1 MKAVIFMAFR
11 KILDMH
17 THTDNSFDGNHST
30 MFMCECAERLG
41 LRGVAF
47 TDHVETDIFYQ
58 DDFDRRAKNSYFD
71 IVKARDAFRGKLL
84 VFVGV
89 ELGEP
94 TYDTATAEKL
104 LNTLHYD
111 FVIGSIHNLRGQEDF
126 CFLDVDNTDDEEIR
140 DILNEYF
147 EEERLLAEWGK
158 VDTLGH
164 LTYPLR
170 YICGEHGRKVDLR
183 DYSNQIEAVL
193 RALIHSGTALEI
205 NTSGLFQK
213 LQSTM
218 PTEEIVAQYRRMGGE
233 RITIGSDSHYGEK
246 LGFGVQEGMEL
257 AVRCGFREMTI
268 FQNREPVQIPI
279 E

>member
-158 VDTLGH
+158 VDALGH

-218 PTEEIVAQYRRMGGE
+218 PPEEIVAQYRRMGGE

>member
-1 MKAVIFMAFR
+1 MKAVIFLAFR

-158 VDTLGH
+158 VDALGH

-218 PTEEIVAQYRRMGGE
+218 PPEEIVAQYRRMGGE

>member
-1 MKAVIFMAFR
+1 MKSVIFMAFR

-158 VDTLGH
+158 VDALGH

>member
-158 VDTLGH
+158 VDALGH

-183 DYSNQIEAVL
+183 DYSTQIEAVL

-218 PTEEIVAQYRRMGGE
+218 PPEEIVAQYRRMGGE

>member
-158 VDTLGH
+158 VDALGH

>member
-11 KILDMH
+11 KVLDMH

-126 CFLDVDNTDDEEIR
+126 YFLDVDNTDDEEIR

-218 PTEEIVAQYRRMGGE
+218 PPEEIVAQYRRMGGE

>member
-158 VDTLGH
+158 VDALGH

-268 FQNREPVQIPI
+268 FQDREPVQIPI

>member
-158 VDTLGH
+158 VDALGH

-205 NTSGLFQK
+205 NISGLFQK

-218 PTEEIVAQYRRMGGE
+218 PPEEIVAQYRRMGGE

>member
-1 MKAVIFMAFR
+1 MAFR

-30 MFMCECAERLG
+30 MFMCECAERMG

-47 TDHVETDIFYQ
+47 TDHIETDIFYQ

-94 TYDTATAEKL
+94 TYDLPTAEKL
-104 LNTLHYD
+104 LNTLRYD

-126 CFLDVDNTDDEEIR
+126 YFLDVENTDDREIR
-140 DILNEYF
+140 EILTEYF
-147 EEERLLAEWGK
+147 EEERKLAEWGK
-158 VDTLGH
+158 ADTLGH

-183 DYSNQIEAVL
+183 DYSTQIEAVL
-193 RALIHSGTALEI
+193 KALIHSGTALEI
-205 NTSGLFQK
+205 NTSGLYQK

-218 PTEEIVAQYRRMGGE
+218 PPEEIVAQYRRMGGE

-246 LGFGVQEGMEL
+246 LGSGIQQGMEL

-268 FQNREPVQIPI
+268 FQNREPIQIPI

>member
-126 CFLDVDNTDDEEIR
+126 CLLDVDNTDDEEIR

-158 VDTLGH
+158 VDALGH

-218 PTEEIVAQYRRMGGE
+218 PPEEIVAQYRRMGGE

-268 FQNREPVQIPI
+268 FQDREPVQIPI

>member
-158 VDTLGH
+158 ADALGH

-183 DYSNQIEAVL
+183 NYSNQIEAVL

-218 PTEEIVAQYRRMGGE
+218 PPEEIVAQYRRMGGE